1 MPFRLPCSIP
11 LAAAALLVA
20 SLAVGPLKAQAAD
33 MLVRKASDDPS
44 VSVIAFS
51 GEIKVRD
58 GEKFAAIIKNI
69 VRGVVV
75 FSSPG
80 GSVFDGLQIG
90 QLIRIHHLATFVSDG
105 TYCASACA
113 LAWLSG
119 APRFVQATS
128 QVGFHAAFQQHGR
141 KKTESG
147 VANAVIGAYLNTLGF
162 SINAIVYIEKAHPD
176 QITWLTM
183 EDARRLGIEVT
194 LLPSDKDAPAEASR
208 RAGTEAAP
216 PARVHHDP
224 SLLLPDLTPPAGPDQ
239 AIEDQARR
247 FVADYFAHWSEG
259 GAEALAY
266 FAASYA
272 DHVTFYG
279 HMLDRDAVMAGKRSF
294 AERWP
299 LRVYTVQ
306 SDTFDIFCNPANHKC
321 TISGIV
327 DWDCR
332 NPSRNAETTGSANFS
347 LTVAMTDG
355 AGAILAESGSVID
368 RRIN

>member
-1 MPFRLPCSIP
+1 M
-11 LAAAALLVA
+11 LAASLIAGAPRAL
-20 SLAVGPLKAQAAD
+20 AAD
-33 MLVRKASDDPS
+33 MLVRKATDDPTA
-44 VSVIAFS
+44 SVIAFS
-51 GEIKVRD
+51 GEIKLRD
-58 GEKFAAIIKNI
+58 GEKFAALIKNI
-69 VRGVVV
+69 GRGVVV

-90 QLIRIHHLATFVSDG
+90 QLIRIHHLATFVPDG

-119 APRFVQATS
+119 APRFVQATG
-128 QVGFHAAFQQHGR
+128 QVGFHAAYVQHGR

-147 VANAVIGAYLNTLGF
+147 VANAVIGAYLNTLGL
-162 SINAIVYIEKAHPD
+162 SISAIVYIEHAHPD
-176 QITWLTM
+176 QITWLTTG
-183 EDARRLGIEVT
+183 DANRLGIEVT
-194 LLPSDKDAPAEASR
+194 LLPSDKDEPAGRPR
-208 RAGTEAAP
+208 RGATEAAP
-216 PARVHHDP
+216 LPRVHHDP

-247 FVADYFAHWSEG
+247 FVVNYFAHWSEG

-266 FAASYA
+266 FAATYA

-279 HMLDRDAVMAGKRSF
+279 RSLDRNEVMEGKRNY

-299 LRVYTVQ
+299 QRIYTAR
-306 SDTFDIFCNPANHKC
+306 SDTFNVFCNPTNRTC

-332 NPSRNAETTGSANFS
+332 NPSRNAQTTGSAHFS
-347 LTVAMTDG
+347 LTVAMTQG
-355 AGAILAESGSVID
+355 SATILAENGSVIARHID
-368 RRIN
+368 